1 MPLTVEDD
9 VLYAVRLNREARER
23 LCALA
28 GVLTPDE
35 STIETPEPLLAE
47 ITKSLVGKPLE
58 ELMGDE
64 DLVSRRP
71 YLCSRCAG
79 TFTIDEYW
87 LIRYAARHRFDPG
100 PGRVFVDPFA
110 AGPQVHARCEG
121 GSE

>member
-1 MPLTVEDD
+1 
-9 VLYAVRLNREARER
+9 VRARR
-23 LCALA
+23 RPH
-28 GVLTPDE
+28 PDE

-79 TFTIDEYW
+79 PSPSTSTG
-87 LIRYAARHRFDPG
+87 LSGMLPG
-100 PGRVFVDPFA
+100 TDSIQGQVGSSLTRS
-110 AGPQVHARCEG
+110 PQAPSPR
-121 GSE
+121 SL

>member
-1 MPLTVEDD
+1 VPLTVEDD

-71 YLCSRCAG
+71 
-79 TFTIDEYW
+79 
-87 LIRYAARHRFDPG
+87 
-100 PGRVFVDPFA
+100 
-110 AGPQVHARCEG
+110 
-121 GSE
+121 